1 MPRILLVSTVYL
13 LGVIL
18 TSVMLFEQNPALV
31 QFFAVVALILL
42 VVTLYLSKSV
52 SPCLNLNKCLN
63 NNQSNNVNTNAPDKL
78 CSDWLHKQYFLKE
91 LTLLPDALVEFD
103 KKQYQL
109 HLNSRV
115 GLLGCWLCLTSQHNE
130 KTNSKVKPKIRTKT
144 HFIYKNSVSKVHYA
158 QLCRVIKRNTFRDD

>member
-18 TSVMLFEQNPALV
+18 TSVALFEQNSTLV
-31 QFFAVVALILL
+31 QFFAVIALTLL
-42 VVTLYLSKSV
+42 VVTLYLSKSFNY
-52 SPCLNLNKCLN
+52 CLDKRLN
-63 NNQSNNVNTNAPDKL
+63 NNQSNNVNNNTPDAL
-78 CSDWLHKQYFLKE
+78 YSAGRHKQHFLKE
-91 LTLLPDALVEFD
+91 ITLLPDALVELD

-115 GLLGCWLCLTSQHNE
+115 GLLGCWLCLTSQHNQ
-130 KTNSKVKPKIRTKT
+130 KAKSKIKIRTQT

-158 QLCRVIKRNTFRDD
+158 QLCRVIKRNAFQDD